1 MRRPVRIKH
10 EFVEFIPK
18 ERQEGV
24 LYVSIPYATAVHNC
38 FCGCGLKVVTP
49 ISPIGWQLTFDGE
62 TVTLSPSVGSWSFPC
77 RSHYVIRRN
86 AVVWAGNMSQ
96 DEIEWGRAR
105 DREARD
111 RHFVKQTSAPA
122 EARKTK
128 RGFWEYIRRLE

>member
-1 MRRPVRIKH
+1 MRRLVRIKH

-49 ISPIGWQLTFDGE
+49 ISPVGWQLTFDGE

-77 RSHYVIRRN
+77 RSHYFIRRD
-86 AVVWAGNMSQ
+86 AVVWGGNMSQ

-111 RHFVKQTSAPA
+111 QHFGTQTVAPA

-128 RGFWEYIRRLE
+128 RGFWDWLKGR